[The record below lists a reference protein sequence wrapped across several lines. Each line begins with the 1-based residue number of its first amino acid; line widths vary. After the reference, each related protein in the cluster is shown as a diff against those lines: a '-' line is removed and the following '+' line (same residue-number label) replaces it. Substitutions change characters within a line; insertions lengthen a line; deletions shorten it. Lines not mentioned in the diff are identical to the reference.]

1 MSPVEPILTKE
12 EIAELLAAIKAGRVS
27 VDLVVEDG
35 RPRSWPVL
43 ASEHLDLFKTYERT
57 HISGEMRIPNLDI
70 VLDSFARK
78 FSTSLTNTML
88 RNFTVEREDIATTDF
103 QQSLVDLNSQGAV
116 GIYSVSP
123 LKYGCLF
130 HFDTFLAFTLLEIML
145 GSSQS
150 SESLALDRNLTTIE
164 IAILKTIM
172 TDLCNELSN
181 AMRPVAEV
189 KVQLAKVENNF
200 RLVNIVEPE
209 VEVLVTRFNVRLAGE
224 FCGQVRMIV
233 PYLTLEPLREKFKAL
248 VTIAQAAANTWT
260 ELIACETMEMES
272 LVIARSGQITMS
284 IGTILGLQPGELIYL
299 HYNPDQPLTILVE
312 DQPLFQAIAGE
323 RNGKKAVHIT
333 GRYSNRL
340 GGAHGST

>member
-12 EIAELLAAIKAGRVS
+12 EITELLAAIKAGRVS
-27 VDLVVEDG
+27 VDLVDDG
-35 RPRSWPVL
+35 WHRSRQVF
-43 ASEHLDLFKTYERT
+43 ASERLDLFKTYERT
-57 HISGEMRIPNLDI
+57 QTSGEMRIPNLDI

-78 FSTSLTNTML
+78 FSTNLTNAML
-88 RNFTVEREDIATTDF
+88 RNFSVEREDITTTDF
-103 QQSLVDLNSQGAV
+103 QQSLVDLSSQGAV

-130 HFDTFLAFTLLEIML
+130 HFDTLLAFTLLEIML

-164 IAILKTIM
+164 MAILKTIM
-172 TDLCNELSN
+172 SDMCNEMNN
-181 AMRPVAEV
+181 AMRPVAEIT
-189 KVQLAKVENNF
+189 VQLSKVENNF
-200 RLVNIVEPE
+200 RLVNIVEPD

-224 FCGQVRMIV
+224 HCGQMRMIV

-260 ELIACETMEMES
+260 VPIAHEALEMES
-272 LVIARSGQITMS
+272 LVMARSGQINMS
-284 IGTILGLQPGELIYL
+284 IGTILDLQPGDIIDL
-299 HYNPDQPLTILVE
+299 HYNPDQPLTILIE

-323 RNGKKAVHIT
+323 RNGKKAIHIT

-340 GGAHGST
+340 GGIHGNT

>member
-27 VDLVVEDG
+27 VDLVDDG
-35 RPRSWPVL
+35 LPRTRPIL
-43 ASEHLDLFKTYERT
+43 ASERLDLFKTYERT
-57 HISGEMRIPNLDI
+57 QTSGEMRVPNLDI

-78 FSTSLTNTML
+78 FSTSLTNAMR
-88 RNFTVEREDIATTDF
+88 RNFAVEREDITTTNF

-130 HFDTFLAFTLLEIML
+130 HFDTLLAFTLLEIML

-164 IAILKTIM
+164 MAILKTIM
-172 TDLCNELSN
+172 ADMCNELNN

-224 FCGQVRMIV
+224 LCGQVRMIV

-260 ELIACETMEMES
+260 ALIAREALEMES
-272 LVIARSGQITMS
+272 LVMARSGQINMS
-284 IGTILGLQPGELIYL
+284 IGAILGLQPGDIVDL

-323 RNGKKAVHIT
+323 RNGKKAIHIT

-340 GGAHGST
+340 GGIHGNT